1 MNSYVLGLDI
11 GITSVGYGVIDLKTN
26 NFVDYGVRLFKE
38 GTAAENEARRSARGR
53 RRLLSRRKNR
63 LEDMRNL
70 LKKYQIIDENFKP
83 LSNVYEL
90 RNKGLSTS
98 LTNDELASALLHL
111 TKHRGSVLDTV
122 EDDEEA
128 AKDSE
133 KTKAV
138 LGTNAKLLAQ
148 GRYVCQLQLERL
160 QSEGKVRGHANNFKT
175 TDYIEEA
182 NEILKHQNI
191 DEKLKEKIIEIIQR
205 KRAYYEGPG
214 SEKSPTPYGRF
225 IEVDGQIQ
233 QIDLIEKMRG
243 KCSVYPNESRAP
255 KMSLSAELFNFL
267 NDLNNLTVDG
277 EKLTTEEKNQIL
289 KVVSQKGSITLKQV
303 AKLLEVEEDS
313 FAGYRIDKSNKPL
326 LTEFKGYKKVKKI
339 FKECGEDIS
348 FHDYEKIDFIIE
360 IITKQKGMQERKT
373 SLENSKYTFTNT
385 LLDKLVLMNG
395 VSGYHALSFK
405 ALRELNK
412 ELYMTDMNQMQILHQ
427 MNLFDKNRISHKGRN
442 NIMADETAILSPVA
456 RRAQNETFKVI
467 NELRKKYGEFDSIV
481 IEMTRDKN
489 SVEQAKKQRESQRYF
504 EGLNKEVNRILEEYG
519 YDADKV
525 NGKTKTKL
533 RLYMEQDGKSA
544 YTLQPLDIRR
554 IISDPTYTEIDHVI
568 PVSIS
573 LDDSLNNK
581 VLITRMENQLKGQMT
596 PVEAYQKGK
605 FVDTGCTLVEY
616 IESVK
621 NNKKY
626 NNKKKGNLLFK
637 EDITK
642 FSVIQQFINRNLVD
656 TSYACRVV
664 LNTLSDY
671 FKDNGIDTK
680 VHTVVGKLTNKLR
693 QQIQL
698 EKIRDEDY
706 LHHAVDAL
714 IVASIKKMGLLNS
727 YLMKYTFDKLYDEM
741 TGEVKEVP
749 EDKAFFDE
757 KYISFIVNLKT
768 LYMQS
773 NQYYRGI
780 LERKEMVYAP
790 IKISHK
796 INTKP
801 NRQVADE
808 TIYSTRNIDN
818 KEMIVQKY
826 KDIYEPKFDKLTND
840 ILSGVTEQK
849 YLMARNDPQT
859 FDILKQIIMHHFDEF
874 KDSKEYYKKEVKKG
888 VVTYKLVGDNPLYLY
903 KEEFGPV
910 RKCSKKGN
918 GPVITSMK
926 YVDGQLGSHID
937 ISKNYDVKI

>member
-840 ILSGVTEQK
+840 TLSGVTEQK

-859 FDILKQIIMHHFDEF
+859 FDILKQIVMHHFDEF
-874 KDSKEYYKKEVKKG
+874 KDSKEHYKKEVKKG

-910 RKCSKKGN
+910 RKSSKKGN
-918 GPVITSMK
+918 YFNEICR
-926 YVDGQLGSHID
+926 
-937 ISKNYDVKI
+937 

>member
-596 PVEAYQKGK
+596 PIEAYQKGK
-605 FVDTGCTLVEY
+605 FAGSGCTLTEY
-616 IESVK
+616 IENVK

-626 NNKKKGNLLFK
+626 SNKKRGNLLFK

-768 LYMQS
+768 Q
-773 NQYYRGI
+773 
-780 LERKEMVYAP
+780 
-790 IKISHK
+790 
-796 INTKP
+796 
-801 NRQVADE
+801 
-808 TIYSTRNIDN
+808 
-818 KEMIVQKY
+818 
-826 KDIYEPKFDKLTND
+826 
-840 ILSGVTEQK
+840 
-849 YLMARNDPQT
+849 
-859 FDILKQIIMHHFDEF
+859 
-874 KDSKEYYKKEVKKG
+874 
-888 VVTYKLVGDNPLYLY
+888 
-903 KEEFGPV
+903 
-910 RKCSKKGN
+910 
-918 GPVITSMK
+918 
-926 YVDGQLGSHID
+926 
-937 ISKNYDVKI
+937 

>member
-596 PVEAYQKGK
+596 PIEAYQKGK
-605 FVDTGCTLVEY
+605 FAGSGCTLTEY
-616 IESVK
+616 IENVK

-626 NNKKKGNLLFK
+626 SNKKRGNLLFK

-741 TGEVKEVP
+741 TGEVKE
-749 EDKAFFDE
+749 
-757 KYISFIVNLKT
+757 
-768 LYMQS
+768 
-773 NQYYRGI
+773 
-780 LERKEMVYAP
+780 
-790 IKISHK
+790 
-796 INTKP
+796 
-801 NRQVADE
+801 
-808 TIYSTRNIDN
+808 
-818 KEMIVQKY
+818 
-826 KDIYEPKFDKLTND
+826 
-840 ILSGVTEQK
+840 GV
-849 YLMARNDPQT
+849 L
-859 FDILKQIIMHHFDEF
+859 
-874 KDSKEYYKKEVKKG
+874 
-888 VVTYKLVGDNPLYLY
+888 
-903 KEEFGPV
+903 
-910 RKCSKKGN
+910 
-918 GPVITSMK
+918 
-926 YVDGQLGSHID
+926 
-937 ISKNYDVKI
+937 